1 MGPVSEPSV
10 MEARIHARRAAK
22 RIHRAFAPRPGA
34 EHIATRAAIAGL
46 IRWLG
51 RKRPER
57 VLEVGA
63 GIGTLTWALVET
75 LSHQRG
81 DDGFVLYTVEDHRF
95 CLQELRKNLQ
105 PLWGRFTVI
114 GSVGEIG
121 SSGPGFDFLVVDGGR
136 QDDEGLFRRLRPG
149 AVVFIEGDR
158 RTQADSLE
166 RALGDRAFAK
176 ADVRVLR
183 RRTLQNGTRA
193 WDGGYRIYQLE
204 PTFGGRVR
212 LALINLR
219 TKLVY
224 RLRRLF

>member
-1 MGPVSEPSV
+1 MIGSHS
-10 MEARIHARRAAK
+10 RARRAAR
-22 RIHRAFAPRPGA
+22 RIHRAFCQRPGA

-46 IRWLG
+46 IRWLE
-51 RKRPER
+51 RKHPQR

-75 LSHQRG
+75 LSGQRG
-81 DDGFVLYTVEDHRF
+81 DDGFTLYTIEDNRF
-95 CLQELRKNLQ
+95 CLGELRQNLQ
-105 PLWGRFTVI
+105 PMWGRFTVI
-114 GSVGEIG
+114 DSVGDLG
-121 SSGPGFDFLVVDGGR
+121 SSAAGFDFLIVDGGR
-136 QDDEGLFRRLRPG
+136 QDDESLFRRLRSG

-158 RTQADSLE
+158 RTQADCLE
-166 RALGDRAFAK
+166 RALGDRPYAK

-183 RRTLQNGTRA
+183 RRILPNGTRA
-193 WDGGYRIYQLE
+193 WDGGYRVYQLD
-204 PTFGGRVR
+204 PSLGGRCR